1 MSSSHRLYCTHR
13 PVPVAEVLEYVP
25 ASVCATCEAYADA
38 FDYCPSDADHA
49 VVLYID
55 GFSDTVPL
63 ASLEARLE
71 DVSPM

>member
-1 MSSSHRLYCTHR
+1 MSSSLRLYCTYR

-25 ASVCATCEAYADA
+25 ASVCPTCEAHAA
-38 FDYCPSDADHA
+38 LEPVTHA
-49 VVLYID
+49 VLVFVD

-71 DVSPM
+71 DVSPT

>member
-1 MSSSHRLYCTHR
+1 MSHSHRLYCTHR

-25 ASVCATCEAYADA
+25 ASVCATCEA
-38 FDYCPSDADHA
+38 HA
-49 VVLYID
+49 VLEPVTHAVLIFVD